1 MKLKYS
7 LAVLT
12 TTSLLLA
19 SCGTESGDRNVD
31 KKVLDIE
38 MPLKTTSIAPY
49 ETDVPVRAGALE
61 SLFKVSKE
69 GEVQPWLAKDFK
81 QVSSEKLELT
91 VKDDVKFQN
100 GEKLTGQKVK
110 ESLEQALK
118 ESDFVKSTLPIK
130 SIEAVGQKVTI
141 TTKEAYP
148 ELASELANPYVA
160 IFDAD
165 AKTDI
170 DAKPVGTG
178 PYQIK
183 DYQRAQ
189 KITLDRNDNYWHGK
203 PKLDG
208 VTVTY
213 QEDGNARVSHLQSG
227 EADLITDVP
236 VNRVKQLED
245 KGDTKVSHVSGY
257 RTQMV
262 IYNLH
267 SDKMTHDV
275 REAMD
280 KIIDRKGLAKDVSN
294 GYAKPATGPFN
305 DNLDFIDN
313 HKVKKQDIEGAKKLM
328 EDAGYSDAHRLKI
341 QLATYE
347 GRPELPKMAQ
357 VIQSDAK
364 KAHIDIE
371 IRNVDDIEGYLE
383 DRSQWDATMY
393 SFGTIPRGDTGYF
406 FNQAFHEDGSSNK
419 GAYKNK
425 EVTEMIGT
433 LNHTVDK
440 AQRESL
446 SNDIIDKAAQ
456 DIPAS
461 YITYNDTVD
470 GMNKD
475 VTHFKATPEG
485 IYLVDDK
492 VDIQDAN

>member
-1 MKLKYS
+1 MRLKYAF
-7 LAVLT
+7 AVLT
-12 TTSLLLA
+12 TTTLLLA
-19 SCGTESGDRNVD
+19 SCGTESGSRTADE
-31 KKVLDIE
+31 KVLDIE

-69 GEVQPWLAKDFK
+69 GEVKPWLAKDFK
-81 QVSSEKLELT
+81 QVSPEKLELT
-91 VKDDVKFQN
+91 VKDHVTFQN

-110 ESLEQALK
+110 ESIEQALK

-130 SIEAVGQKVTI
+130 DIQADGQKVTI

-148 ELASELANPYVA
+148 ELASELANPFVA

-170 DAKPVGTG
+170 NAKPVGTG

-183 DYQRAQ
+183 DYQRSQ
-189 KITLDRNDNYWHGK
+189 KITLKRNDDYWHGK
-203 PKLDG
+203 PKLEG

-227 EADLITDVP
+227 EVDLITDVP
-236 VNRVKQLED
+236 VNRVKQLEEND
-245 KGDTKVSHVSGY
+245 DTKVSRVSGY
-257 RTQMV
+257 RTQMM
-262 IYNLH
+262 IYNQD
-267 SDKMTHDV
+267 SNKMTHDV
-275 REAMD
+275 REALD
-280 KIIDRKGLAKDVSN
+280 KVIDRKGLAKDVSN

-305 DNLDFIDN
+305 DHLDFIAD
-313 HKVKKQDIEGAKKLM
+313 HKVKTQDIAGAKKLM
-328 EDAGYSDAHRLKI
+328 EDAGYSAAHPLKI
-341 QLATYE
+341 QLVTYE

-371 IRNVDDIEGYLE
+371 IRSVDDIEGYLA

-406 FNQAFHEDGSSNK
+406 FNQALHEEGSINK
-419 GAYKNK
+419 GAYHNK
-425 EVTEMIGT
+425 AVTQMIDT

-440 AQRESL
+440 AQREAL
-446 SNDIIDKAAQ
+446 SNQIINQAAQ

-470 GMNKD
+470 GLNKD
-475 VTHFKATPEG
+475 VTNFKATPEG